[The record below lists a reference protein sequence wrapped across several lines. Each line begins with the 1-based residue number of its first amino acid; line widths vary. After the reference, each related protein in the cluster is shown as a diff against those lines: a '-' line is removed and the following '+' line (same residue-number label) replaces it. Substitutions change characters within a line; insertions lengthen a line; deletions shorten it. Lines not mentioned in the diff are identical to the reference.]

1 LERNAVAGIEIRI
14 VDWDRYSETLSSLRH
29 TVFVEEQGVPIEL
42 ELDGEDAS
50 AWHAAAFSDDGRLI
64 GTGRMLGSGKIGR
77 MAVSQSMRGQGI
89 GRGLLDALVAEAR
102 RLKFEEVSLGA
113 QLPAVSFYE
122 RAGFKAY
129 GDVFLDAGID
139 HRMMRLVLG

>member
-1 LERNAVAGIEIRI
+1 MLAGVKIRI
-14 VDWDRYSETLSSLRH
+14 VEWVRYSGALSSLRH
-29 TVFVEEQGVPIEL
+29 TVFVEEQGVPVDL

-50 AWHAAAFSDDGRLI
+50 AWHAAAFSDDGKLI

-77 MAVSQSMRGQGI
+77 IAVSQSMRRQGI
-89 GRGLLDALVAEAR
+89 GRALLDALVTEAK
-102 RLKFEEVSLGA
+102 RLKLEEVSLGA

-122 RAGFKAY
+122 RAGFEAY

-139 HRMMRLVLG
+139 HRMMKLVLG

>member
-1 LERNAVAGIEIRI
+1 MIGFEVRI
-14 VDWDRYSETLSSLRH
+14 VDWSHCSEALSSLRH
-29 TVFVEEQGVPIEL
+29 TVFVEEQGVPVEL
-42 ELDGEDAS
+42 ELDGEDAA
-50 AWHAAAFSDDGRLI
+50 AWHAAAFSDDGKLM
-64 GTGRMLGSGKIGR
+64 GTGRMLESGKIGR

-113 QLPAVSFYE
+113 QLAAVAFYE
-122 RAGFKAY
+122 RAGFMAY

-139 HRMMRLVLG
+139 HRMMKLVLG

>member
-1 LERNAVAGIEIRI
+1 MAGVEIRI
-14 VDWDRYSETLSSLRH
+14 VDWARYSGALSSLRH
-29 TVFVEEQGVPIEL
+29 TVFVEEQGVPVEL
-42 ELDGEDAS
+42 ELDGEDAA
-50 AWHAAAFSDDGRLI
+50 AWHAAAFSDDGKLI

-102 RLKFEEVSLGA
+102 RLKLEEVSLGA
-113 QLPAVSFYE
+113 QLAAVSFYE
-122 RAGFKAY
+122 RAGFMAY

-139 HRMMRLVLG
+139 HRMMKLVLG